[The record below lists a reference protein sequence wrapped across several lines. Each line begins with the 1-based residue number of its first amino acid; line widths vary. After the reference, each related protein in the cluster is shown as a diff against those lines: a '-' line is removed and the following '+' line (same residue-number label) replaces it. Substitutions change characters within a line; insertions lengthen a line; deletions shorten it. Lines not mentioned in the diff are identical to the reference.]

1 MERGIVLKCINCG
14 RPCIND
20 QLNCANCQRNL
31 HNEQGEE
38 SSLIDKELEVY
49 VGRQYPYYKR
59 KWELEN
65 KRIARWSWNG
75 LAAIFNVG
83 WLGYR
88 KYYVPAALFI
98 LLLVACD
105 AFSYYMGF
113 NVALPII
120 NMVPLTFLLL
130 VFILFGMGI
139 FANGLFYQFAER
151 RIYRIKARGIKDESV
166 ENYLI
171 RDSGGTSKMGAT
183 IVTILAVASILFSH
197 FFFPTDRDI
206 IQKVRTSS
214 LYEYPVF
221 SIGESFENY
230 FQNSGW
236 IYYRGTEGLELVE
249 FQGESPEMPRKKVT
263 IQFIVD
269 YKLGEVEPY
278 SLTINGESKN
288 EEEFL
293 KIMEEIFKV
302 QNPFDIEDGLQV
314 NAIQQSGG
322 KAISDRFF
330 SFYENK
336 YLK

>member
-1 MERGIVLKCINCG
+1 
-14 RPCIND
+14 
-20 QLNCANCQRNL
+20 
-31 HNEQGEE
+31 
-38 SSLIDKELEVY
+38 
-49 VGRQYPYYKR
+49 
-59 KWELEN
+59 

-75 LAAIFNVG
+75 WAAIFNIG

-88 KYYVPAALFI
+88 KYYVPAALFM

-130 VFILFGMGI
+130 IFILFGMGI
-139 FANGLFYQFAER
+139 FANGLYYQFAER
-151 RIYRIKARGIKDESV
+151 RIYRIKAREIKDKSV

-171 RDSGGTSKMGAT
+171 NDSGGTSKMGAT
-183 IVTILAVASILFSH
+183 IVTILAVASIFFSH
-197 FFFPTDRDI
+197 FFFPTDRDV

-214 LYEYPVF
+214 LYEYPFF

-249 FQGESPEMPRKKVT
+249 FQGYNTGTPRQKVK
-263 IQFIVD
+263 IQFVVD

-278 SLTINGESKN
+278 SLMVNGESKT

-293 KIMEEIFKV
+293 KLMEEIFKV

-314 NAIQQSGG
+314 NAIQGSGW
-322 KAISDRFF
+322 KEISDRFF
-330 SFYENK
+330 LCL
-336 YLK
+336 LK

>member
-1 MERGIVLKCINCG
+1 MGRGIVLKCINCG
-14 RPCIND
+14 QPCEEE
-20 QLNCANCQRNL
+20 QLNCASCQRKL
-31 HNEQGEE
+31 DNEQGES

-75 LAAIFNVG
+75 WATIFNIG

-88 KYYVPAALFI
+88 KYYLPAALFV

-130 VFILFGMGI
+130 IFILFGMGI
-139 FANGLFYQFAER
+139 FANGLYYQFAER
-151 RIYRIKARGIKDESV
+151 RIYRIKAREIKDKSV

-171 RDSGGTSKMGAT
+171 HDSGGTSKMGAT
-183 IVTILAVASILFSH
+183 IVTILAVASIFFSH
-197 FFFPTDRDI
+197 FFFPTDRDV

-214 LYEYPVF
+214 LYEYPFF

-249 FQGESPEMPRKKVT
+249 FQGYNAGSPRQKVT
-263 IQFIVD
+263 IQFVVD

-278 SLTINGESKN
+278 SLTVNGESKN

-293 KIMEEIFKV
+293 KMMDEIFKV

-314 NAIQQSGG
+314 NAIQKSGW
-322 KAISDRFF
+322 KETSDRFF
-330 SFYENK
+330 LCL
-336 YLK
+336 LK